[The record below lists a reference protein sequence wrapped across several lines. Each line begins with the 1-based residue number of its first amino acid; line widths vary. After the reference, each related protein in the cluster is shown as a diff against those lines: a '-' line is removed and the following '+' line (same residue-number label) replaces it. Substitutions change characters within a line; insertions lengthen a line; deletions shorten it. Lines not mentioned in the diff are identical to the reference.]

1 MIQAYLENI
10 NYSSEIYS
18 LDFVRAFRSDILT
31 AIGFAFRSELNF
43 LIKNGDMKK
52 KVVIVE
58 DDQLLA
64 LILKKMAASIDLEV
78 LTVSQFGREAVET
91 ILQENPD
98 IIFMDISLADDF
110 NGVEVMEIIRNHTRS
125 PVIYITGISNN
136 KLRRN
141 AEKIENSCFLSK
153 PIRLNELRQAVELMT
168 VVS

>member
-1 MIQAYLENI
+1 
-10 NYSSEIYS
+10 
-18 LDFVRAFRSDILT
+18 
-31 AIGFAFRSELNF
+31 
-43 LIKNGDMKK
+43 MKK